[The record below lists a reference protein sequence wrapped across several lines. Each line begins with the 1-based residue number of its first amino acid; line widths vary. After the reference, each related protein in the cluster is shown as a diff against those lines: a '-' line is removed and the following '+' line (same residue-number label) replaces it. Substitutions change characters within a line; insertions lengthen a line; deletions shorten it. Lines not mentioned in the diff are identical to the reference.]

1 MARSA
6 TEGFLDGREHR
17 GTIGPVWDEGVR
29 VPAACSFAYH
39 LATKLAKN
47 TPHIKFEID
56 PRIAAGQIADAPH
69 GAVLAYMSKRHGLI
83 QGEHGRAGDALRRQC
98 CQRRVARRESAQP
111 PLDNGA
117 QRLAVLASRFRALE
131 PVIVGQLRP
140 PERPHELRPP
150 RLFPPLG
157 IYAGDLCFQRPGLP
171 HRDAVLL

>member
-69 GAVLAYMSKRHGLI
+69 GAIAPALVQASTITAQRFFESRTSLMMR
-83 QGEHGRAGDALRRQC
+83 ALRSPKMPRTVPSG
-98 CQRRVARRESAQP
+98 RKPGNAY
-111 PLDNGA
+111 
-117 QRLAVLASRFRALE
+117 ASHNRRFRFAEAAIEFAPDFEHASTCSKPCSDAALRG
-131 PVIVGQLRP
+131 VN
-140 PERPHELRPP
+140 
-150 RLFPPLG
+150 
-157 IYAGDLCFQRPGLP
+157 A
-171 HRDAVLL
+171 